1 MYDMTVMNQIAKAAI
16 SQMPPKTRF
25 TDEDGRLIQEHKELL
40 MSLGG
45 ELVKDFYD
53 TLFQHEPTRVVF
65 REDERPEREA
75 SLAGFW
81 GKTLNEPIDEDY
93 FGWMAL
99 VGLIHVVR
107 GVENPMMLAMSNF
120 LTDFV
125 EKKAAT
131 TDLDSEVKVRL
142 VDAFRRFSSTI
153 SAIITY
159 GYDSARVTALYD
171 IAGMPESLLQ
181 RLTKQTV
188 EGHLNKAG
196 YVMTEKRAKRR
207 EGVLS

>member
-1 MYDMTVMNQIAKAAI
+1 
-16 SQMPPKTRF
+16 
-25 TDEDGRLIQEHKELL
+25 
-40 MSLGG
+40 
-45 ELVKDFYD
+45 
-53 TLFQHEPTRVVF
+53 
-65 REDERPEREA
+65 
-75 SLAGFW
+75 
-81 GKTLNEPIDEDY
+81 
-93 FGWMAL
+93 
-99 VGLIHVVR
+99 
-107 GVENPMMLAMSNF
+107 MMLAMSSF

-125 EKKAAT
+125 EAKAEGVDMDAET
-131 TDLDSEVKVRL
+131 KVKL
-142 VDAFRRFSSTI
+142 IDAFRRFSSTI

-196 YVMTEKRAKRR
+196 YVMTEKRVKRR